1 MSLEK
6 LMIEIGE
13 DTDLLT
19 RSDDWLE
26 EERKSIAAKYD
37 AIAKE
42 LRSIITA
49 QKIKRHLQQRNL
61 VAVQSLSRDIL
72 GQVYNTSVDI
82 MNLPDAVWLLRN
94 QNNDDLDKVNYL
106 GHISGWESDGYD
118 IETSSELR

>member
-6 LMIEIGE
+6 LMIEIGD

-19 RSDDWLE
+19 RSDEWLE
-26 EERKSIAAKYD
+26 EERKSIAAKFD
-37 AIAKE
+37 EIARE
-42 LRSIITA
+42 LRSVITA
-49 QKIKRHLQQRNL
+49 QKIKMHLQQRNL
-61 VAVQSLSRDIL
+61 VAVQSLSRDTS
-72 GQVYNTSVDI
+72 GQVYNTSVNI
-82 MNLPDAVWLLRN
+82 MNLPDAVYLLKN

>member
-13 DTDLLT
+13 DSDLLT
-19 RSDDWLE
+19 RSDEWLE
-26 EERKSIAAKYD
+26 EERKSIAAKFD
-37 AIAKE
+37 EIARE

-49 QKIKRHLQQRNL
+49 QKIKKHLQQRNL
-61 VAVQSLSRDIL
+61 VAVQSLSRDPL

-82 MNLPDAVWLLRN
+82 MNLPDAVWLLKN
-94 QNNDDLDKVNYL
+94 QDNDDLDKVNYL

-118 IETSSELR
+118 VETSSELR